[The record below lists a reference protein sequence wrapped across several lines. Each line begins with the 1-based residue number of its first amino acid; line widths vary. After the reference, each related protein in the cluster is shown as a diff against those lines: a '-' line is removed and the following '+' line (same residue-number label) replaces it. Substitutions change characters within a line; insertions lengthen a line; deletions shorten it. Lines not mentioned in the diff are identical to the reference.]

1 VQQNLALEVNPI
13 MLKTTAQTLPCA
25 LPVHPRTG
33 LSAIGLLDSGKPV
46 WPVMGASPDDPS
58 NSGATAVA
66 DTAAAAGAAQVA
78 DTAAQAATAASHATT
93 TAATTAATETKRTL
107 ESSLAALDE
116 DTRKYVLGE
125 VSKAR
130 GEAGAAR
137 TAAKQTAA
145 EEARSEMAQTIGKA
159 LGLIKEDEKLDPAKL
174 TEQLT
179 GAQAQIKQTQV
190 ELAVYQA
197 AADAGAKAN
206 ALLDSRSF
214 LTKISALEPGDT
226 AGITAAINEAVAA
239 NPAFAAASAVAEPV
253 DPNAPTVPKPNPA
266 QGSSGSGAPSID
278 DQIAAATKDGNL
290 RLALHLQNQKLLPS
304 GR

>member
-1 VQQNLALEVNPI
+1 
-13 MLKTTAQTLPCA
+13 MLKATTGTCA
-25 LPVHPRTG
+25 LHVHPRTG
-33 LSAIGLLDSGKPV
+33 LSAIGLLRSGKPV

-58 NSGATAVA
+58 NSAAGAVA
-66 DTAAAAGAAQVA
+66 DTTAAGATQVA
-78 DTAAQAATAASHATT
+78 DTAAQAATAASQATT
-93 TAATTAATETKRTL
+93 TAATTAAAETKRTL

-130 GEAGAAR
+130 SEAGTAR
-137 TAAKQTAA
+137 TTAKQTAA
-145 EEARSEMAQTIGKA
+145 EEARAEMAQTIGKA

-214 LTKISALEPGDT
+214 LAKISTLEPGDT

-239 NPAFAAASAVAEPV
+239 NPGFAAASVVGVVEPS
-253 DPNAPTVPKPNPA
+253 AQTVLKPNPA

-278 DQIAAATKDGNL
+278 DQIAAAVKDGNH
-290 RLALHLQNQKLLPS
+290 RLAIHLQNQKLLPQ